1 MTKKMI
7 KLIDILKEITLLE
20 YNKSQ
25 LDYIAVKLNVEDRSE
40 LNSLMNALDSQGI
53 KYPDLKK
60 QIEAGTLKT
69 IEDLKKLKTVS
80 KKDISKSLE
89 SDYET
94 IVDNPDLLIVSP
106 HTHEASRK
114 LGLSQFAFRDCEE
127 GGKDSAWCTTYKAPD
142 HFNSYYYQ
150 QGVTFYYVKIK
161 SPKMMEK
168 LKIQIPKEWKNL
180 EVVALVVYP
189 KGKIEGYDGVDKLMS
204 AKNVKIFTDI
214 IGIS

>member
-1 MTKKMI
+1 MI
-7 KLIDILKEITLLE
+7 KLIDILKETILLE

-25 LDYIAVKLNVEDRSE
+25 LDYIASKLNIEDRNE
-40 LNSLMNALDSQGI
+40 FNSLMNALDSQGI

-60 QIEAGTLKT
+60 QIIDGKIESF
-69 IEDLKKLKTVS
+69 EDLKKLKTTS

-94 IVDNPDLLIVSP
+94 IVDTPDLLIISP

-114 LGLSQFAFRDCEE
+114 LGLSHFAFRDCED

-142 HFNSYYYQ
+142 HFNDYYYKD
-150 QGVTFYYVKIK
+150 GVTFYYIKVK
-161 SPKMMEK
+161 SPQMIEQ
-168 LKIQIPKEWKNL
+168 LKKAFPKKYKKL

-189 KGKIEGYDGVDKLMS
+189 DGKIDGYDGLDNEMS
-204 AKNVKIFTDI
+204 SKDIKTFTNI
-214 IGIS
+214 IGVS

>member
-1 MTKKMI
+1 MI

-40 LNSLMNALDSQGI
+40 FNSLMNALDSQGI

-80 KKDISKSLE
+80 KKDVSKSLE
-89 SDYET
+89 SDYEI
-94 IVDNPDLLIVSP
+94 IVDNPDLLILSP

-114 LGLSQFAFRDCEE
+114 LGLSQFAFRDCE

-142 HFNSYYYQ
+142 HFNDYYYQ

-161 SPKMMEK
+161 SPKMMEE
-168 LKIQIPKEWKNL
+168 LKKAFPKKWKNL
-180 EVVALVVYP
+180 EVVALVVNP
-189 KGKIEGYDGVDKLMS
+189 NGKIDGYDGLDKEIS
-204 AKNVKIFTDI
+204 TKNVKIFTDI

>member
-1 MTKKMI
+1 MI
-7 KLIDILKEITLLE
+7 KLINILKEITLLE

-60 QIEAGTLKT
+60 QIEDGSLKT
-69 IEDLKKLKTVS
+69 IKDLKKLKTVS
-80 KKDISKSLE
+80 KKDTSKALE

-94 IVDNPDLLIVSP
+94 IVDTPDLLILSP

-114 LGLSQFAFRDCEE
+114 LGLSQFAFRDCEG

-142 HFNSYYYQ
+142 HFNDYYYKD
-150 QGVTFYYVKIK
+150 GVTFYYIKVK
-161 SPKMMEK
+161 SPEIINK
-168 LKIQIPKEWKNL
+168 LKKAFPKEWKNL
-180 EVVALVVYP
+180 VVVALVVYP
-189 KGKIEGYDGVDKLMS
+189 NGRIDGYDGLDEVIEHE
-204 AKNVKIFTDI
+204 NVKIFKNI
-214 IGIS
+214 IKIS

>member
-1 MTKKMI
+1 MI

-80 KKDISKSLE
+80 KKDVSKSLE

-94 IVDNPDLLIVSP
+94 IIDNPDVLIVSP

-161 SPKMMEK
+161 SPKMMEEIK
-168 LKIQIPKEWKNL
+168 KVFPKNWKNL
-180 EVVALVVYP
+180 EVVALVVNP
-189 KGKIEGYDGVDKLMS
+189 SGKIKGYDGKDKLIP
-204 AKNVKIFTDI
+204 AENIKIFTDI

>member
-1 MTKKMI
+1 VI

-80 KKDISKSLE
+80 KKDVSKSLE

-94 IVDNPDLLIVSP
+94 IVDNPDVLIVSP

-114 LGLSQFAFRDCEE
+114 LGLSQFAFRDCLD
-127 GGKDSAWCTTYKAPD
+127 GKDSAWCTTYKAPD

-161 SPKMMEK
+161 SSKMMEEINK
-168 LKIQIPKEWKNL
+168 QIPKSGKNL
-180 EVVALVVYP
+180 EVVALAVYP
-189 KGKIEGYDGVDKLMS
+189 NGKIEGYDGTDFLMPS
-204 AKNVKIFTDI
+204 KQVKIFTNI

>member
-1 MTKKMI
+1 VI
-7 KLIDILKEITLLE
+7 KLINILKEITLLE

-25 LDYIAVKLNVEDRSE
+25 LDYIAIKLNVEDRSE
-40 LNSLMNALDSQGI
+40 LNSLMNSLDSQGI

-60 QIEAGTLKT
+60 QIEAGTLKN

-80 KKDISKSLE
+80 KKDTSKVLE

-94 IVDNPDLLIVSP
+94 IVDNPDLLIMSP

-114 LGLSQFAFRDCEE
+114 LGLSQFTFRDCEG
-127 GGKDSAWCTTYKAPD
+127 GGKNSAWCTTFKAPE
-142 HFNSYYYQ
+142 HFNDYYYKD
-150 QGVTFYYVKIK
+150 GVTFYYIKIK
-161 SPKMMEK
+161 SPQMIEQ
-168 LKIQIPKEWKNL
+168 LKQAFPKNYKKL

-189 KGKIEGYDGVDKLMS
+189 DGKIDGYDGLD
-204 AKNVKIFTDI
+204 NKIPPENIKTFTNI

>member
-1 MTKKMI
+1 MI
-7 KLIDILKEITLLE
+7 KLINILNEITLLE

-53 KYPDLKK
+53 KYPDIKK

-80 KKDISKSLE
+80 KKDVSKSLE

-114 LGLSQFAFRDCEE
+114 LGLSQFAFRDCK

-150 QGVTFYYVKIK
+150 QGVTFYYIKIK
-161 SPKMMEK
+161 SPKMMEEIK
-168 LKIQIPKEWKNL
+168 KAFSKNWKNL
-180 EVVALVVYP
+180 EVVALVVDLN
-189 KGKIEGYDGVDKLMS
+189 GKIKGYDGKDKIIPVG
-204 AKNVKIFTDI
+204 NIKIFTDI

>member
-1 MTKKMI
+1 MI
-7 KLIDILKEITLLE
+7 KLTDILNEITLLE

-25 LDYIAVKLNVEDRSE
+25 LDYLSAKLNIEDRNE
-40 LNSLMNALDSQGI
+40 FNSLMNALDSQDI

-60 QIEAGTLKT
+60 QIEAGDLKN

-94 IVDNPDLLIVSP
+94 IIDNLDLLIMSP

-114 LGLSQFAFRDCEE
+114 LGLSQFAFRDCKD

-142 HFNSYYYQ
+142 HFNSYYYNNN
-150 QGVTFYYVKIK
+150 VTFYYIKVK
-161 SPKMMEK
+161 SPKMIED
-168 LKIQIPKEWKNL
+168 LKKAFPKTWKKMV
-180 EVVALVVYP
+180 VVALTVLP
-189 KGKIEGYDGVDKLMS
+189 NGKIDGYDGLDKKIS
-204 AKNVKIFTDI
+204 SKNIKAFNDI
-214 IGIS
+214 IGIL

>member
-1 MTKKMI
+1 MI

-80 KKDISKSLE
+80 KKDVSKSLE

-127 GGKDSAWCTTYKAPD
+127 GGKDSAWCTTYKAPE

-161 SPKMMEK
+161 SSKMMEEIK
-168 LKIQIPKEWKNL
+168 KAFPKNWKNL
-180 EVVALVVYP
+180 EVTALAVYP
-189 KGKIEGYDGVDKLMS
+189 NGKIEAYDGLDHLMPT
-204 AKNVKIFTDI
+204 KQVKIFTDI